1 MIYSKVRG
9 VFMYFDYAATTPMTP
24 QTKIKL
30 MQALNQP
37 YGNYNSLHPL
47 GKTTAKIIAESVTQ
61 IKKALRLEPEQ
72 EIIFTSGATE
82 ANNLVFKSLYQ
93 QSGKNHVIIS
103 PFEHPSILTTVSAL
117 QKQGLKVSIAPID
130 KEGRIIIEKL
140 LSSITEQTF
149 LISFVS
155 CESEMGICQDII
167 KISQAIKKHH
177 PNIVIHSDMTQSI
190 HKLDHDYGALDFVSF
205 SGHKLGSLVGI
216 GGLISLS
223 NKTLLPQIHGG
234 KSYHPSRAGTV
245 PYEAILSLRFA
256 LEEQTQ
262 PLSEQFIKSL
272 ENTPGILLNRFDH
285 CSPYILNISVLKH
298 QRQASQ
304 ALLAQHNICVSLGSA
319 CSRQAQSRNVAL
331 VFNEQRAKNALRIS
345 FGAHKQKE
353 YHLLKQYLKE
363 LAR

>member
-1 MIYSKVRG
+1 
-9 VFMYFDYAATTPMTP
+9 MYFDYAATTPMTNK
-24 QTKIKL
+24 TKIKL
-30 MQALNQP
+30 MHALKQP
-37 YGNYNSLHPL
+37 YANYNSLHPL
-47 GKTTAKIIAESVTQ
+47 GKTTAKTITESVSL
-61 IKKALRLEPEQ
+61 IKNALRLQPKQ

-103 PFEHPSILTTVSAL
+103 PFEHPSILAVVSAL

-130 KEGRIIIEKL
+130 KQGQIKIDAL
-140 LSSITEQTF
+140 LACITNETF

-155 CESEMGICQDII
+155 CESEMGIRQDIV
-167 KISQAIKKHH
+167 KVSQVIKKHH
-177 PNIVIHSDMTQSI
+177 PDIMIHSDMTQSI
-190 HKLDHDYGALDFVSF
+190 FKLDLDYGALDFVSF
-205 SGHKLGSLVGI
+205 SGHKLGSMVGI
-216 GGLISLS
+216 GGLIALS
-223 NKTLLPQIHGG
+223 NQSLLPQIHGG

-256 LEEQTQ
+256 LEEPSQ
-262 PLSEQFIKSL
+262 PFSDAFIKTL
-272 ENTPGILLNRFDH
+272 EKTPGILLNRFDH

-298 QRQASQ
+298 HRQASL

-331 VFNEQRAKNALRIS
+331 LFNEKRAKNALRIS
-345 FGAHKQKE
+345 FNAYHQKQ
-353 YHLLKQYLKE
+353 YQLLKQYLKE